1 MTVVS
6 NFVDREITMA
16 DLKDTRCLGK
26 RNDKVQGANG
36 ATNQCLCCFTRSEI
50 RDHRHYNADDDLC
63 PKCQHDISWHPAGLP
78 QQGNVPSVPSY
89 CIRFQHICLSSKSFI
104 SCASKRI
111 LFSIPL
117 RLWSIRSCIDL
128 QFDLCVYTVDRRCSV
143 VCSR

>member
-6 NFVDREITMA
+6 DFVDREITMA
-16 DLKDTRCLGK
+16 DLENTQCRGK
-26 RNDKVQGANG
+26 RNDQRNDADGVAD
-36 ATNQCLCCFTRSEI
+36 QCRCCFTQEKVEN
-50 RDHRHYNADDDLC
+50 HRNYNADDDLC

-78 QQGNVPSVPSY
+78 QQGNVPSNPSY
-89 CIRFQHICLSSKSFI
+89 CVRLQHICLSSKSLI

-111 LFSIPL
+111 LFSNPL